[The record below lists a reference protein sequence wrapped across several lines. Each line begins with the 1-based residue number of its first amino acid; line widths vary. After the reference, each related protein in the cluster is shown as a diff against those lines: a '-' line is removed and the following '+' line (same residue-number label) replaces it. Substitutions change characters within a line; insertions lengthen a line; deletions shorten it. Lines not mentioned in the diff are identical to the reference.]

1 MTRWYGQ
8 YGHLVLGRPPVEAKH
23 QAGNN
28 MTVHLPFENAR
39 KSNMAR
45 LLHHIEII
53 PGKNGHTIRHFYAV
67 NEGGTAAYQSESH
80 PGPLPVG
87 WLDLQGG
94 PLRQLR
100 TQSSASPSRRA
111 AP

>member
-1 MTRWYGQ
+1 MTRRYGQ
-8 YGHLVLGRPPVEAKH
+8 YEHLGRPPVEAKH

-28 MTVHLPFENAR
+28 MTVHQPAVRECEE
-39 KSNMAR
+39 SNMAR
-45 LLHHIEII
+45 RLHHIEII
-53 PGKNGHTIRHFYAV
+53 PGQNGHTIRHFYAV